1 MACEGEDIKELM
13 MIIHCHVSLSLSLA
27 SFVWFKIGLPQR
39 LQAPLDFLFVFLK
52 KKKYREYLFNNSG
65 KAIATSMLSLQKN

>member
-39 LQAPLDFLFVFLK
+39 LQAPLDFLFVFFK
-52 KKKYREYLFNNSG
+52 KKKS
-65 KAIATSMLSLQKN
+65 